1 MIKTFGGIEMFCLLC
16 NKIVN
21 YRKLSD
27 TMPELKRKEC
37 FACEA
42 VFPTWYK
49 VYTDPQGTQV
59 RLTTGDTDV
68 LVFVLDGAIALLD
81 GMQYPEYTIEK
92 GKFFLKPMGRV
103 RDMRILQ
110 DRTRVLACHFNANSI
125 NCIRHFLDRLV
136 PYRGNSP
143 QEGVGVLPTHPL
155 LEEQLRSGL
164 KMFENRY
171 YCNHFYEIKLEELFI
186 YLNELYSKR
195 ELCNVFYPL
204 LGGDPDFKNFVLMNY
219 RKTDK
224 VNQLSNMIGM
234 TPVTFNRRFVD
245 AFGISAATWLRDRRK
260 ESIIRDIKLTRISFT
275 KLSSKYG
282 FSSPAYFT
290 AFCRRNWEKT
300 PKELRAESSSDK

>member
-1 MIKTFGGIEMFCLLC
+1 
-16 NKIVN
+16 
-21 YRKLSD
+21 
-27 TMPELKRKEC
+27 MPELKRKEC
-37 FACEA
+37 FACESI
-42 VFPTWYK
+42 FPTWYK
-49 VYTDPQGTQV
+49 VYTDPKDTQI
-59 RLTTGDTDV
+59 RLSTGDTDV
-68 LVFVLDGAIALLD
+68 LVFVLDGTIALLD
-81 GMQYPEYTIEK
+81 GMQYPEYTVEK

-103 RDMRILQ
+103 RDMRILS
-110 DRTRVLACHFNANSI
+110 DKTRVLACHF
-125 NCIRHFLDRLV
+125 
-136 PYRGNSP
+136 RGNAP
-143 QEGVGVLPTHPL
+143 MDTVGMLNTHPL

-195 ELCNVFYPL
+195 ELCQVFFPL

-245 AFGISAATWLRDRRK
+245 AFGVSAATWLRDRRK

-300 PKELRAESSSDK
+300 PKELRADSSSDI

>member
-1 MIKTFGGIEMFCLLC
+1 
-16 NKIVN
+16 
-21 YRKLSD
+21 
-27 TMPELKRKEC
+27 MPELKRKEC
-37 FACEA
+37 FACESI
-42 VFPTWYK
+42 FPTWYK
-49 VYTDPQGTQV
+49 VYTDPKGTQI
-59 RLTTGDTDV
+59 RLTGGDTDV
-68 LVFVLDGAIALLD
+68 LVFVLDGSIALLD
-81 GMQYPEYTIEK
+81 GMQAIEYKITK
-92 GKFFLKPMGRV
+92 GNFFLKAMGRV
-103 RDMRILQ
+103 RDMLIVE
-110 DRTRVLACHFNANSI
+110 DNTKVLACHFNANSI

-136 PYRGNSP
+136 PYKGNTTVN
-143 QEGVGVLPTHPL
+143 GIGVLPVHPL

-164 KMFENRY
+164 KMFKERY

-195 ELCNVFYPL
+195 DLCQVFYPL

-234 TPVTFNRRFVD
+234 TPVTFNRRFVE
-245 AFGISAATWLRDRRK
+245 AFGVSAATWLRDRRK

-290 AFCRRNWEKT
+290 AFCRRNWDKT
-300 PKELRAESSSDK
+300 PKELRADSSSDI